1 MSRRTAKPLTWAF
14 AGIKTSNGDVDLKAL
29 VDQKDQLVSQLRK
42 DKYEDLIDHYQFD
55 LIRGTA
61 RFTGSDTLD
70 VAGRTLHANRFY
82 RASQSV
88 PYRWILATLPA
99 SRFRISAIRPG
110 RSMISLRSFRSRIM
124 IVSGVCR
131 ITSCA

>member
-70 VAGRTLHANRFY
+70 VAGRTLHANRFLIG
-82 RASQSV
+82 AS
-88 PYRWILATLPA
+88 PWIPPIDDIEDTGYLTSTDALETLPPDPNET
-99 SRFRISAIRPG
+99 RRRQ
-110 RSMISLRSFRSRIM
+110 R
-124 IVSGVCR
+124 
-131 ITSCA
+131 